1 MKDMKNYKYYK
12 TINNFN
18 KSKNNKNIFLE
29 YQKNKN
35 KVNNHLKNILISK
48 NNNKKSHSTLMSK
61 TTKNFHFN
69 YIKIINSPHE
79 NIKKRNIKEKLGLN
93 RVNNNNMNNNKQ
105 IKLPKYDKYKKYLF
119 QLYRPDYKFNDF
131 IKNEQSK
138 KINIKRTY
146 SQ

>member
-1 MKDMKNYKYYK
+1 
-12 TINNFN
+12 
-18 KSKNNKNIFLE
+18 
-29 YQKNKN
+29 
-35 KVNNHLKNILISK
+35 
-48 NNNKKSHSTLMSK
+48 MSK

-93 RVNNNNMNNNKQ
+93 RVNNNNNMNNNKQ
-105 IKLPKYDKYKKYLF
+105 IKLPKYEKYKKYLF